1 MMMVVTVDVHS
12 WILYSSSRLDEC
24 MEDLNWWCD
33 PELDP
38 RVTAKAKAATDLCL
52 DIIEQRLSDR
62 DYILGTE

>member
-1 MMMVVTVDVHS
+1 
-12 WILYSSSRLDEC
+12 

-52 DIIEQRLSDR
+52 DIVEQRLSDR
-62 DYILGTE
+62 DYILGKE